1 LQLLYAQD
9 NTPPPITFSG
19 GYTFD
24 LAGNVAGGVDQG
36 TAYLGNIDLNFD
48 FDTQALNLWK
58 GGHFFV
64 YLLNNH
70 GNSLSELM
78 GDFQVANNIEAESNT
93 RLYELWYEHNF
104 SFWSV
109 LVGQHDLNS
118 TFAKTDTGFFFVNS
132 SFGIQPDLSTNVP
145 TSIFPLATLGIVIRW
160 RIGENFKVLHAMY
173 DGDPGSESENP
184 NSLKWSLSNEEGA
197 LLINELQY
205 EVVKETETQATYK
218 IGFWKHTQDQIV
230 KNTLFSNSH
239 GIYGISDHVLF
250 RNENTKGVLSIFS
263 QLGFSLNEH
272 NPVKSY
278 LGGGVLY
285 QGISTKRSQDAIGLA
300 LAHNVFSETYRS
312 SFTDGIQNETAFEF
326 SYRLVTNTRW
336 FLQPN
341 VQYVI
346 NPGTNSNIP
355 NALMGMV
362 RFNYSW

>member
-145 TSIFPLATLGIVIRW
+145 TSIFPLL
-160 RIGENFKVLHAMY
+160 E
-173 DGDPGSESENP
+173 DG
-184 NSLKWSLSNEEGA
+184 
-197 LLINELQY
+197 
-205 EVVKETETQATYK
+205 V
-218 IGFWKHTQDQIV
+218 
-230 KNTLFSNSH
+230 
-239 GIYGISDHVLF
+239 SD
-250 RNENTKGVLSIFS
+250 
-263 QLGFSLNEH
+263 
-272 NPVKSY
+272 
-278 LGGGVLY
+278 
-285 QGISTKRSQDAIGLA
+285 
-300 LAHNVFSETYRS
+300 
-312 SFTDGIQNETAFEF
+312 
-326 SYRLVTNTRW
+326 
-336 FLQPN
+336 
-341 VQYVI
+341 
-346 NPGTNSNIP
+346 
-355 NALMGMV
+355 
-362 RFNYSW
+362 